1 LRAAIRASLGLLDL
15 GPDRVTFPL
24 LAAVY
29 RAVLGETDFGIHLA
43 GPTGNYK
50 SEAAALAQQHFG
62 PGLDA
67 RHLPMSWSSTGNALE
82 GLAFVTKDCLVVADD
97 FCPTGSAADVQRAHK
112 DADRLFRGQGNRS
125 GRQRMRADG
134 SLRPHKP
141 PRGLILSTG
150 EDTPRGQSLRARLLV
165 VEISPGDLGPQP
177 PDPNPTLTACQKDAA
192 EGKYARALAGFARW
206 LAPRYEAVRGR
217 LRAEMAELR
226 DQARGDG
233 QHARTPGI
241 VADLALGLHYF
252 LDYAEAA
259 GAITGAERAA
269 LWRRGWAALAE
280 AGGAQATHLDAAEPA
295 GLFLRLLSAA
305 LAGGY
310 AHVAAEDGGAPRD
323 PQRWGWKSEEYN
335 AGDGAGTRHKPQGV
349 CVGWLADD
357 ELYLEPDASYA
368 AVQRIARD
376 QNESFALAAHT
387 LRRRLKERRLLAST
401 DVARGKLT
409 VRKTLQG
416 ERREVLHVVWPSV
429 SSAPKSDAAD
439 DGPETWAGS
448 WAGNGHANG
457 EAAHAAGAAGT
468 AGQPPASA
476 GPELGRMG
484 RSDTGEEATAAGDNS
499 KQQAGGWGDWQ

>member
-1 LRAAIRASLGLLDL
+1 
-15 GPDRVTFPL
+15 
-24 LAAVY
+24 
-29 RAVLGETDFGIHLA
+29 
-43 GPTGNYK
+43 
-50 SEAAALAQQHFG
+50 
-62 PGLDA
+62 
-67 RHLPMSWSSTGNALE
+67 
-82 GLAFVTKDCLVVADD
+82 
-97 FCPTGSAADVQRAHK
+97 
-112 DADRLFRGQGNRS
+112 
-125 GRQRMRADG
+125 
-134 SLRPHKP
+134 
-141 PRGLILSTG
+141 
-150 EDTPRGQSLRARLLV
+150 
-165 VEISPGDLGPQP
+165 
-177 PDPNPTLTACQKDAA
+177 
-192 EGKYARALAGFARW
+192 
-206 LAPRYEAVRGR
+206 
-217 LRAEMAELR
+217 LRAEIAELR
-226 DQARGDG
+226 DQARGAG

-252 LDYAEAA
+252 LDFAKAA
-259 GAITGAERAA
+259 GAIRGEERAD

-280 AGGAQATHLDAAEPA
+280 AAGAQATHLDAAEPA
-295 GLFLRLLSAA
+295 GLFLRLLTAA

-323 PQRWGWKSEEYN
+323 PQRWGWKPEEYN
-335 AGDGAGTRHKPQGV
+335 TGDGTGTRHKPQGV
-349 CVGWLADD
+349 CVGWLAED

-376 QNESFALAAHT
+376 QNESFALSAHT
-387 LRRRLKERRLLAST
+387 LRRRLKEKRLLAST

-429 SSAPKSDAAD
+429 ASAPKSDAAD
-439 DGPETWAGS
+439 DDGPGSWAGS

-484 RSDTGEEATAAGDNS
+484 RSDAGEEAAAAGNNA